1 MGESPKRPGILF
13 LAPFVDVPAAICP
26 FKSIATTPIVSWFS
40 SVTYDSCSSKLFN
53 IVSCE

>member
-1 MGESPKRPGILF
+1 MRPGILF